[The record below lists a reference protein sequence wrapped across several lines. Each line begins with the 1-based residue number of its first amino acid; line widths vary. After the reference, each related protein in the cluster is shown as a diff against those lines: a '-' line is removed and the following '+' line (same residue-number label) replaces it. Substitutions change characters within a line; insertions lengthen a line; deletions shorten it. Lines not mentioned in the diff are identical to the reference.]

1 MKFLDMLRKIDEKP
15 EPSKA
20 VPNSPKKNQEP
31 TPTSQAQ
38 STEVAEKPA
47 EEEQLPMSVHD
58 KRVKIEEQMNDLS
71 HQYAQLRN
79 DLKTNLF
86 TEKDDFETKKETL
99 DNYLETLKRD
109 ESESTEK
116 LADTKAQNDDAAKEQ
131 LAHVKA
137 DRKDLEAKLSDL
149 QDRLKDLNSDINA
162 RTAHLESLQTNLAKN
177 EQSESDMSTSIK
189 EEKDLQKMLVL
200 MEKQKNSI
208 NTLYDQRKDLKTQI
222 NSAQENIANLTSNAD
237 ELNTNISDVNNQIED
252 LVQKAKDINDKMK
265 NDHNYRI
272 ETIAGLERHLQSL
285 DEEHKKIDGELSEV
299 NNNIDYI
306 TKYIKDV
313 FHSAYLVR
321 DVYLDKEKQ
330 YFVAADKFDS
340 DADQNDLFGMVN
352 YLETKLQKPVTIVS
366 TFYNNHL
373 HASLDQKA
381 KDLKIAIPNVVNLF
395 EQLQASPNP
404 TDKKVA
410 IPENQDWVTRTD
422 VESQDTFIYDQK
434 QTLLMTVEYF
444 DKKIDR
450 INYYKNDQIVK
461 TNIYNGDGQL
471 SSMQK
476 FNQDKQ
482 LTEQSFYRT
491 DGSIVLTIIFDK
503 NNAISYQLFDKNG
516 LLEHDFNEKS
526 ELITWWL
533 KSISPD
539 TENAVFVGNNSD
551 LLYQLITSV
560 NSISSDNTI
569 LLLQNVA
576 KRIDDVITLL
586 DKKSEVH
593 DIFVQSE
600 DDLHAIEN
608 KTNRDISV
616 SVINTMSDGTLSLP
630 VSLKI

>member
-1 MKFLDMLRKIDEKP
+1 MLRKIDEKP

>member
-1 MKFLDMLRKIDEKP
+1 MLRKIDEKP
-15 EPSKA
+15 EPSKT

-38 STEVAEKPA
+38 TTEVAEKPA

-137 DRKDLEAKLSDL
+137 DRKDLEAKLADL

-200 MEKQKNSI
+200 MEEQKNSI

-222 NSAQENIANLTSNAD
+222 NSAQENIANLNSNAD
-237 ELNTNISDVNNQIED
+237 ELNSNISDVNKQIED
-252 LVQKAKDINDKMK
+252 LVKKDKDINDKMK
-265 NDHNYRI
+265 SDHNYRI

-340 DADQNDLFGMVN
+340 NADQNDLFGMVN

-373 HASLDQKA
+373 HDCLDQKA
-381 KDLKIAIPNVVNLF
+381 KNLKIAIPNVVNLF
-395 EQLQASPNP
+395 
-404 TDKKVA
+404 D
-410 IPENQDWVTRTD
+410 D
-422 VESQDTFIYDQK
+422 FI
-434 QTLLMTVEYF
+434 LF
-444 DKKIDR
+444 HKI
-450 INYYKNDQIVK
+450 
-461 TNIYNGDGQL
+461 L
-471 SSMQK
+471 
-476 FNQDKQ
+476 
-482 LTEQSFYRT
+482 
-491 DGSIVLTIIFDK
+491 
-503 NNAISYQLFDKNG
+503 
-516 LLEHDFNEKS
+516 
-526 ELITWWL
+526 
-533 KSISPD
+533 
-539 TENAVFVGNNSD
+539 
-551 LLYQLITSV
+551 
-560 NSISSDNTI
+560 
-569 LLLQNVA
+569 
-576 KRIDDVITLL
+576 
-586 DKKSEVH
+586 
-593 DIFVQSE
+593 
-600 DDLHAIEN
+600 
-608 KTNRDISV
+608 
-616 SVINTMSDGTLSLP
+616 
-630 VSLKI
+630 

>member
-1 MKFLDMLRKIDEKP
+1 MLRKIDEKP

-38 STEVAEKPA
+38 TTEVAEKPA

-137 DRKDLEAKLSDL
+137 DRKDLEAKLADL

-200 MEKQKNSI
+200 MEKQKSSI

-222 NSAQENIANLTSNAD
+222 NSAQENIANLNSNAD
-237 ELNTNISDVNNQIED
+237 ELNTNISDVNKQIED
-252 LVQKAKDINDKMK
+252 LVKKDKDINDKMK
-265 NDHNYRI
+265 SDHNYRI

-340 DADQNDLFGMVN
+340 NADQNDLFGMVN

-373 HASLDQKA
+373 HDCLDQKA
-381 KDLKIAIPNVVNLF
+381 KNLKIAIPNVVNLF
-395 EQLQASPNP
+395 EQLQVSPNP

-461 TNIYNGDGQL
+461 TNIYNGEGQL

-586 DKKSEVH
+586 DKLSEVH

-616 SVINTMSDGTLSLP
+616 SVINTLSDGTLSLP

>member
-1 MKFLDMLRKIDEKP
+1 MLRKIDEKP

-31 TPTSQAQ
+31 TSTSQAQ

-330 YFVAADKFDS
+330 YFVATDKFDS